1 MLEGLPMILKYIARA
16 AAPGTPPLYGKT
28 ALESCTID
36 QWMDYC
42 NSQFVSG
49 PGLQAAVASAG
60 EPLYIQCPVCCRC
73 CACVHCATSYMH
85 STLCFATGK

>member
-1 MLEGLPMILKYIARA
+1 MILKYIARA
-16 AAPGTPPLYGKT
+16 AAPDTPPLYGNT

-42 NSQFVSG
+42 NGQFVSG

-60 EPLYIQCPVCCRC
+60 MLLQYIPAVP
-73 CACVHCATSYMH
+73 TNIPS
-85 STLCFATGK
+85 

>member
-1 MLEGLPMILKYIARA
+1 MILKYIARA
-16 AAPGTPPLYGKT
+16 AAPDTPPLYGKK

-42 NSQFVSG
+42 NTQFMSG

-60 EPLYIQCPVCCRC
+60 KSPSCLMVLGLMFHMCLDNQQ
-73 CACVHCATSYMH
+73 AWLH
-85 STLCFATGK
+85 